1 MGGTVQPS
9 AEFLS
14 AFVKSN
20 PDANTGKQFCAELEV
35 IDAQRFEKIEP
46 GLFSCALQ
54 GCGTC
59 QLLFR
64 PQLDIMYK
72 LISEQSVHD
81 FYLTFPQ
88 PDFPPYPRS
97 RDFLR
102 TAWAG

>member
-20 PDANTGKQFCAELEV
+20 PDANTGKQFCTELEV

-54 GCGTC
+54 GYGTC

-64 PQLDIMYK
+64 P
-72 LISEQSVHD
+72 
-81 FYLTFPQ
+81 
-88 PDFPPYPRS
+88 
-97 RDFLR
+97 
-102 TAWAG
+102 